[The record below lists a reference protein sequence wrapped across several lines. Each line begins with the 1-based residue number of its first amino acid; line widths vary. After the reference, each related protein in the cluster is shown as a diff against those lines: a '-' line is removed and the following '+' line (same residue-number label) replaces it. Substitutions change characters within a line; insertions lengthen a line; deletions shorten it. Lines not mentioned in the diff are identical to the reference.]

1 MKQDKKVYVVGT
13 GPGAWEEMTI
23 KAAETLKQC
32 DVIVGYTVYT
42 DLLKE
47 KLPDKEY
54 KSTPMRK
61 EVDRCLM
68 ALEEADNGR
77 KVAMVCS
84 GDSGIYGMAGLMLEL
99 QPRFPEVEVEIVAGV
114 TAALSGGACLGAPM
128 THDSCIISLSDLL
141 TPWETI
147 EKRLLAAAQGDFV
160 IVLYNPSSKKR
171 KEYLKRAC
179 QLILTEQKKET
190 VCAIVRNI
198 GRAEESQKLLT
209 LEELTE
215 AETDMFST
223 VFIGNSQTRIIGN
236 KMVTPRGYRHE
247 EQ

>member
-1 MKQDKKVYVVGT
+1 MKENKKVYVVGT

-23 KAAETLKQC
+23 RAADTLKAC

-61 EVDRCLM
+61 EVDRCLL
-68 ALEEADNGR
+68 ALEEADRGR

-84 GDSGIYGMAGLMLEL
+84 GDAGIYGMAGLMLEL
-99 QPRFPEVEVEIVAGV
+99 QPKFPEVEVEVVSGV

-171 KEYLKRAC
+171 KDYLQKAC
-179 QLILTEQKKET
+179 RLILTKQKKET

-198 GRAEESQKLLT
+198 GREEESSRILT
-209 LEELTE
+209 LEELQD

-223 VFIGNSQTRIIGN
+223 VFIGNSQTKVIGG
-236 KMVTPRGYRHE
+236 KMVTPRGYRYE
-247 EQ
+247 ET